1 LLLTLQFIIEFAD
14 GHDDALDVF
23 AVVQV
28 LLGLFVA
35 FFQLDFHG
43 DHLCRISFTACF
55 VWGLEERKGGKKAG
69 SARDKSRPMHHT
81 CMLAFVNPGS
91 LTIVGLQSTT

>member
-1 LLLTLQFIIEFAD
+1 MGTTTRSMCSPSSRCCSGSSSPSFSSTSTVTIYVEL
-14 GHDDALDVF
+14 ALRR
-23 AVVQV
+23 V
-28 LLGLFVA
+28 L
-35 FFQLDFHG
+35 
-43 DHLCRISFTACF
+43 
-55 VWGLEERKGGKKAG
+55 GLEERKGGRKAG

>member
-1 LLLTLQFIIEFAD
+1 MVLLTLQFLIQLAD
-14 GHDDALDVF
+14 WHDDSLDVF

-43 DHLCRISFTACF
+43 DHLSRSQLCF
-55 VWGLEERKGGKKAG
+55 VAPKRV
-69 SARDKSRPMHHT
+69 
-81 CMLAFVNPGS
+81 F
-91 LTIVGLQSTT
+91 

>member
-1 LLLTLQFIIEFAD
+1 LLLTLKLLVQFAD
-14 GHDDALDVF
+14 GHDDSLDVF

-55 VWGLEERKGGKKAG
+55 WGLEEKKGGRKAG

>member
-1 LLLTLQFIIEFAD
+1 MLLTLKLLVQFAD
-14 GHDDALDVF
+14 GHDDSLDVF

-43 DHLCRISFTACF
+43 DHLYRISFTACF
-55 VWGLEERKGGKKAG
+55 VWGVGGKKG
-69 SARDKSRPMHHT
+69 RKEGRK
-81 CMLAFVNPGS
+81 CEG
-91 LTIVGLQSTT
+91 